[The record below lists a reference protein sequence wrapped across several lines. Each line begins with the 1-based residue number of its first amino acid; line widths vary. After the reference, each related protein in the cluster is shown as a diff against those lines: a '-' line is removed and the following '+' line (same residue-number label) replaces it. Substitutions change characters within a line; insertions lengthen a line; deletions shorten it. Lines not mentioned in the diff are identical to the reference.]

1 MKIQLST
8 IKLDLSFPKND
19 FSISFGKYNNS
30 KKSPLIKN
38 NNIQNIDSN
47 GKTIYLIF
55 ELSNYSGLVIK
66 FSPKKNKNNRNFRKI
81 DEKNSEYFLIKYKEY
96 SKNEEIIYNQY
107 YFNNNSISFS
117 ANDNNYIWKVEQI
130 TSKNQNTN
138 FDIKYTLNLFNSNEY
153 SSPSILDSISFGT
166 PVYSFDNYS
175 IDNSSKMVIFNINKN
190 DISNH
195 ISNYIL
201 LLMLLL
207 MMIMN
212 Y

>member
-1 MKIQLST
+1 MK
-8 IKLDLSFPKND
+8 
-19 FSISFGKYNNS
+19 
-30 KKSPLIKN
+30 
-38 NNIQNIDSN
+38 
-47 GKTIYLIF
+47 
-55 ELSNYSGLVIK
+55 
-66 FSPKKNKNNRNFRKI
+66 R
-81 DEKNSEYFLIKYKEY
+81 
-96 SKNEEIIYNQY
+96 EI
-107 YFNNNSISFS
+107 
-117 ANDNNYIWKVEQI
+117 A
-130 TSKNQNTN
+130 
-138 FDIKYTLNLFNSNEY
+138 
-153 SSPSILDSISFGT
+153 PSILSANFINLKKDLDVLYDNGIKYIHLDVMDGNFVPNISFGT